1 MESRRLLPLHA
12 TKNRCRT
19 AELRYT
25 SLTLLGAGMATYR
38 SIRGIFARFGPF
50 QVDLNPNKLLREGL
64 PVPIQDKPFR
74 VLRLLLDGEGKGGEP
89 RAIVVR

>member
-1 MESRRLLPLHA
+1 
-12 TKNRCRT
+12 
-19 AELRYT
+19 
-25 SLTLLGAGMATYR
+25 MATYR